1 MAKRMTATKSP
12 RTATSETIP
21 TSTTTTNTSQ
31 RSAASPFER
40 ELPHSLDAE
49 RALLGSLLLEDTA
62 ISEAI
67 AALEGVGADGFWL
80 QRHQQLYD
88 LVLSL
93 WKENQPID
101 GVIIKDE
108 LVRRGQFEQIG
119 GYEFLASLIDCV
131 PSARRVRE
139 YARIVRDKYLLR
151 QLINATHYV
160 VEAAYDQ
167 SESAQQVLDY
177 AEKSIFDVTERR
189 VSGGP
194 QLLPDLIEQV
204 FARIQDLDGRS
215 LTGLPTGFAELDD
228 LTCGLQP
235 AELIIIAGRPSMGK
249 TALGVNMAEHMALN
263 EGLPVLF
270 FSLEMSSQQVA
281 QRIMCSR
288 AGVNSERLRK
298 GQHSSA
304 DLGQLQQVADQAR
317 NRPLLVDDT
326 ASLSVLELRARARMA
341 YRKHA
346 VRAIFVDYLQ
356 LMHTPGAE
364 SRQQEVAAISRGL
377 KALAK
382 ELNVPVIAMAQ
393 LNRGP
398 EDRSNNRPRM
408 SDLRESGAI
417 EQDADVI
424 MLLHRESYY
433 KVGEDPS
440 ANDDT
445 GAELII
451 AKQRNGP
458 VDTIKL
464 VFDRRTTRFKP
475 RIAGDRYDGYPE
487 AQRGADDDVSFP

>member
-1 MAKRMTATKSP
+1 
-12 RTATSETIP
+12 
-21 TSTTTTNTSQ
+21 
-31 RSAASPFER
+31 
-40 ELPHSLDAE
+40 LPHSLDAE

-67 AALEGVGADGFWL
+67 AALEGAGSDVFWL
-80 QRHQQLYD
+80 GRHQQLYE
-88 LVLSL
+88 LILSL
-93 WKENQPID
+93 WKDNQPID
-101 GVIIKDE
+101 GVVIKDE
-108 LVRRGQFEQIG
+108 LVRRGQFEQLG
-119 GYEFLASLIDCV
+119 GYEFLASLIDSV
-131 PSARRVRE
+131 PSTRRVRE
-139 YARIVRDKYLLR
+139 YARIVLEKYLLR

-160 VEAAYDQ
+160 VEAAFNQ
-167 SESAQQVLDY
+167 SESAQQVLDF
-177 AEKSIFDVTERR
+177 AEQTIFDVTERR

-194 QLLPDLIEQV
+194 QMLPDLITQV
-204 FARIQDLDGRS
+204 FERIQDLDGKS
-215 LTGLPTGFAELDD
+215 LTGLPTGFTELDD

-235 AELIIIAGRPSMGK
+235 SELIIIAGRPSMGK
-249 TALGVNMAEHMALN
+249 TALGVNIAEHMAMT

-304 DLGQLQQVADQAR
+304 DLSRLQQVADEAR

-326 ASLSVLELRARARMA
+326 ASLSILELRARARMA

-346 VRAIFVDYLQ
+346 IRAVFVDYLQ
-356 LMHTPGAE
+356 LMHAPGSE
-364 SRQQEVAAISRGL
+364 NRQQEVAAISRGL

-382 ELNVPVIAMAQ
+382 ELEVPVIAMAQ

-398 EDRSNNRPRM
+398 EDRSHNRPRM

-424 MLLHRESYY
+424 MLLHREAYY
-433 KVGEDPS
+433 KVGEDP
-440 ANDDT
+440 AAADDT

-464 VFDRRTTRFKP
+464 VFDRQTTRFKP
-475 RIAGDRYDGYPE
+475 RVAGGHYDDYPE
-487 AQRGADDDVSFP
+487 AQSGGDDDDISFP